1 MNSTQFD
8 LLDIVHVKVG
18 FFAGLKM
25 GIIARLEKF
34 VWSTLFAQ
42 CVFPMIFL
50 GIENIET
57 ENGLRW
63 SDLCMKAP
71 IVKPPDNFGIF
82 GKRKKRQSNSDD
94 LGIRCISDR
103 NCNQNNNKQAYFFSV
118 AIFII

>member
-1 MNSTQFD
+1 MNSTQVD

-18 FFAGLKM
+18 FFTGLKM

-82 GKRKKRQSNSDD
+82 GKRKKRQSDD